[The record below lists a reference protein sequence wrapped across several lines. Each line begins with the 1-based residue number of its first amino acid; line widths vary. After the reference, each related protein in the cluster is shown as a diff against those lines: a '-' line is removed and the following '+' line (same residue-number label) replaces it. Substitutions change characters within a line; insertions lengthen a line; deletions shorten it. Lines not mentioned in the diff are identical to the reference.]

1 MQRCWCCKEKKEN
14 KKDKN
19 DKNDKNEKTVS
30 QACYVIPFFC
40 ADNSALLR
48 DTISK
53 IGKRRWE
60 LGMESFDVGAAFVF
74 RAGRMVFLEE
84 QPQKRRR
91 RGLAVRG

>member
-14 KKDKN
+14 KK

-60 LGMESFDVGAAFVF
+60 LGMESFDVGWAHGIFGGAAAEKAQE
-74 RAGRMVFLEE
+74 RACGARIIL
-84 QPQKRRR
+84 
-91 RGLAVRG
+91 